1 MVIAANLLLLLEP
14 QVKWCQ
20 ASLANSIMRS
30 LTLLAPGLLAASM
43 ACSAPTDP
51 SVWRF
56 RTVRP
61 WLAGNS
67 QALTPV
73 VDRQSAFF
81 CGGYF
86 WDDDAAIHGL
96 SVADGR
102 LLWTHRVG
110 TCRSGPWLLANM
122 LVVHS
127 QQSRNEPC
135 VFQGFDPATGT
146 VRWRRE
152 FRSDRSVLLSCT
164 IHQAVVGDSIVFAF
178 IGDQYVHALRTA
190 DGAVEQFALPVEP
203 RSQRIWL
210 TASGLD
216 AWFGFGTRAWRWPA
230 DRLQPEE
237 GVTLSED
244 VGPTEHAAASGT
256 RLFLGGGTPAHLR
269 AFDLT
274 TGQRLWERT
283 ALPRILSMSADG
295 EGLYLNIWRKRFE
308 LIAVDMKTGSE
319 RWTAAIGGFEPPTT
333 KDGWLYANG
342 EFSVFVADPATG
354 TVARTIKTQAEVTTT
369 PVLAGDLLLFGT
381 IDGGLHAV
389 RVGSMRR

>member
-1 MVIAANLLLLLEP
+1 
-14 QVKWCQ
+14 
-20 ASLANSIMRS
+20 MRS
-30 LTLLAPGLLAASM
+30 FTLLVPGLLAASM

-96 SVADGR
+96 SLADGR

-110 TCRSGPWLLANM
+110 TCRSGPWLLANT

-127 QQSRNEPC
+127 QPSRN
-135 VFQGFDPATGT
+135 
-146 VRWRRE
+146 
-152 FRSDRSVLLSCT
+152 
-164 IHQAVVGDSIVFAF
+164 
-178 IGDQYVHALRTA
+178 
-190 DGAVEQFALPVEP
+190 
-203 RSQRIWL
+203 
-210 TASGLD
+210 GL
-216 AWFGFGTRAWRWPA
+216 
-230 DRLQPEE
+230 
-237 GVTLSED
+237 
-244 VGPTEHAAASGT
+244 
-256 RLFLGGGTPAHLR
+256 
-269 AFDLT
+269 
-274 TGQRLWERT
+274 
-283 ALPRILSMSADG
+283 
-295 EGLYLNIWRKRFE
+295 
-308 LIAVDMKTGSE
+308 DMKTGSE
-319 RWTAAIGGFEPPTT
+319 RWAAGIGGFEPPTT

-389 RVGSMRR
+389 RVGPMRR